1 MSNLAIFLPRTLNIA
16 ELISVCL
23 IIFFGLGVMLYQGGE
38 KIQKVVEEKSRVKDI
53 PEATL
58 VDLLYALVLFVFKI
72 YSKIPMS
79 TTWCFVGLLAGREI
93 AIAIRKTGEKSVK

>member
-1 MSNLAIFLPRTLNIA
+1 MSNLAIFLPRTLQIQEVVA
-16 ELISVCL
+16 VCV
-23 IIFFGLGVMLYQGGE
+23 IIFLGLGIMLYQGGE
-38 KIQKVVEEKSRVKDI
+38 KIQRIVDEKSRVKDV

-58 VDLLYALVLFVFKI
+58 VDLLYAIVLFVFKI

-93 AIAIRKTGEKSVK
+93 SIAIRKTGEKSVK